1 MDFLLITW
9 KNKYAAGQQ
18 EKSEKFLE
26 IWNITLKK

>member
-1 MDFLLITW
+1 MYMDFLLITW

-26 IWNITLKK
+26 I

>member
-18 EKSEKFLE
+18 GKYEKFLE
-26 IWNITLKK
+26 I